1 MLETLGRPS
10 ITLVRRAMTTG
21 VHSLTLVRRAIT
33 TGVRSLTLVRR
44 AMLPMPAGVHS
55 LTLVMGVVLFP
66 QVRMPRMPTA
76 CMVLFLVGAAS
87 LLGR

>member
-1 MLETLGRPS
+1 MLEILGRPS
-10 ITLVRRAMTTG
+10 ITLMMRTMTTG
-21 VHSLTLVRRAIT
+21 VRSLALVKRAMT

-44 AMLPMPAGVHS
+44 AMLQMPAGVHS

-87 LLGR
+87 LPGR

>member
-1 MLETLGRPS
+1 MLETLGRLS
-10 ITLVRRAMTTG
+10 IMLVVRVMTTSVRSLMLVRRAMTTG
-21 VHSLTLVRRAIT
+21 VCLLTLVTR
-33 TGVRSLTLVRR
+33 V
-44 AMLPMPAGVHS
+44 MLPMPAGVHS

-76 CMVLFLVGAAS
+76 CMVLFLVGAVS